1 MAVNLS
7 PVGGVAAQFFTNTG
21 AVLTGGKLFTYL
33 AGTTTPATA
42 YTSSQGTTAWT
53 NPIVL
58 DAAGRVSGSGEI
70 WLTDGVLYKFVLKD
84 SNDVLIATYDNIA
97 GINSNSVAYTNQQQI
112 VTATAGQTVFN
123 LSISYQPGTNS
134 LSVFVDGVNQYG
146 PGAQY
151 AYTET
156 DSDTVT
162 FVSGLHVGAEVKF
175 TTTQQQGAGAVDAS
189 QVSYTP
195 AGTGAVTTNV
205 QAKLRQTVSVMDFR
219 AVGDGVANDT
229 VAVQTALNS
238 GLDIVFPEGEYLIT
252 DTVTMGAT
260 GQSLDQRNNRNIT
273 MLGTVVYNGPQDR
286 AVLEFGAAGEYMSNC
301 TFVIRVRAANAPT
314 WASEDYIG
322 VSLINPNTC
331 QINIELAQQFTV
343 GVRYLGWDQGAYYN
357 TIFHGLIYDN
367 KIGALYSS
375 KGNAAGVC
383 NENYT
388 FGGRYVV
395 DSAVNLG
402 ISRYGVVIGSVDG
415 NYVDNNANSFYGF
428 STEISASNLTGGAV
442 AYGIWIQHGIQ
453 NIFRSWR
460 TEAAGTTNS
469 SANVLISN
477 ASSGN
482 IFEASYGAV
491 VVNDLSSLPNVDI
504 SGPAIAHKLNVRKGW
519 NSGNLG
525 RIATQYNAT
534 EIMVPGCD
542 LYSTGDAVAYNYL
555 GGWQIDNK
563 DYIETTSGRGVG
575 ISVDTV
581 QQKQFLACVDAVSNF
596 GGRVAV
602 RCYDANGAV
611 LTGSSPTYA
620 KGTSG
625 LTLTYNATTQSYA
638 TGGDNN
644 FSIMFTVTSDV
655 KSIDVMFTSGT
666 AALKIKSFGVYAVGL
681 ISNDANLT
689 VFNRAAG
696 VSADKTRYGTLIPV
710 LGWYVPTDIVKR
722 YPPASGQPLGW
733 TCTAGSFQTTG
744 TVNSGSNS
752 LTVASAGSA
761 PFALA
766 IGMGITVVGA
776 GAAGANL
783 RTTITNV
790 SGTTITLAANAG
802 TSVTNAQVTT
812 AGSWAAL
819 ANL

>member
-21 AVLTGGKLFTYL
+21 AVLTGGKIYTYA
-33 AGTTTPATA
+33 AGTTTPAVT

-70 WLTDGVLYKFVLKD
+70 WLTDGIIYKFVLKD
-84 SNDVLIATYDNIA
+84 SNDVLIATYDNIS
-97 GINSNSVAYTNQQQI
+97 GINSNFVAYTNQQQI
-112 VTATAGQTVFN
+112 ITATAGQTVFN
-123 LSISYQPGTNS
+123 LGISYQPGTNS

-189 QVSYTP
+189 QVSYNP
-195 AGTGAVTTNV
+195 PFTGGVATNV
-205 QAKLRQTVSVMDFR
+205 EAKLSEYVSVIDFG
-219 AVGDGVANDT
+219 AVGDGVTDDT
-229 VAVQTALNS
+229 IAIQTALDS
-238 GLDIVFPEGEYLIT
+238 GLDIIFPEGDYLIT

-260 GQSLDQRNNRNIT
+260 GQSADQRNNRIIT
-273 MLGTVVYNGPQDR
+273 MEGVVVYDGPQDR
-286 AVLEFGAAGEYMSNC
+286 AAMEFGADGEYMSRC
-301 TFVIRVRAANAPT
+301 VLTIRVRGANAPD
-314 WASEDYIG
+314 WLSEDYIG
-322 VSLINPNTC
+322 ASFINPNTC
-331 QINIELAQQFTV
+331 RITVELTQQFTV
-343 GVRYLGWDQGAYYN
+343 GVRYLGWNQGAYYN

-367 KIGALYSS
+367 KIGALYAS
-375 KGNAAGVC
+375 KTAAGVC

-395 DSAVNLG
+395 DSSVNLG
-402 ISRYGVVIGSVDG
+402 KNRYGVVIGSMDG
-415 NYVDNNANSFYGF
+415 LYPDNNANSFYGM
-428 STEISASNLTGGAV
+428 STEISAGNLTGGAV
-442 AYGIWIQHGIQ
+442 AYGIWLQHARE

-460 TEAAGTTNS
+460 TEASGTTSS

-482 IFEASYGAV
+482 IIESSYGSV
-491 VVNDLSSLPNVDI
+491 IVNDQSSLPNVDV
-504 SGPAIAHKLNVRKGW
+504 SGPVYAHKLNVRKGW
-519 NSGNLG
+519 NSGALG
-525 RIATQYNAT
+525 RIATQYDAT
-534 EIMVPGCD
+534 DIMVPGCD
-542 LYSTGDAVAYNYL
+542 LYATTGTDAYNYI

-563 DYIETTSGRGVG
+563 DYIETTSGRGIG

-581 QQKQFLACVDAVSNF
+581 QQKQFLACVDFVSGF

-602 RCYDANGAV
+602 RCYDAAGAILGSAV
-611 LTGSSPTYA
+611 TGYA
-620 KGTSG
+620 KGTGG
-625 LTLTYNATTQSYA
+625 LTLTYASNPQWYA

-644 FSIMFTVTSDV
+644 PAVMFTVTSDV
-655 KSIDVMFTSGT
+655 KSIDVVFTSGS
-666 AALKIKSFGVYAVGL
+666 AVLKIKSFGIYAVGL
-681 ISNDANLT
+681 ISNDSNLT

-696 VSADKTRYGTLIPV
+696 VSADKTRYGTMIPV
-710 LGWYVPTDIVKR
+710 LGWYVPTDTVKR
-722 YPPASGQPLGW
+722 YPPLAGQPLGW

-744 TVNSGSNS
+744 TINSGSNS

-766 IGMGITVVGA
+766 NGMGITVVGA

-783 RTTITNV
+783 HTTISNV

-802 TSVTNAQVTT
+802 TSVVSAQVTT
-812 AGSWAAL
+812 AGSWGAL